1 MRISDWSSDVCSSDL
16 QRLGIATVEIDLGAT
31 IAGQR
36 HLVVDRRDEAA
47 DIETRR
53 RIEVERRLASA
64 GLIRLGE
71 AAEAI
76 FRHERDVA
84 RDADRWQRRGNMR
97 GRGDRQRVVE
107 GKRVLVRGA
116 LGGRSIS
123 KTK

>member
-36 HLVVDRRDEAA
+36 HLVVYRRDEAA

-53 RIEVERRLASA
+53 RIEVERRLDSA

-84 RDADRWQRRGNMR
+84 RDADRWRRRGILR
-97 GRGDRQRVVE
+97 GRGQRRE
-107 GKRVLVRGA
+107 QRERAEAGDGEAHRFSVLG
-116 LGGRSIS
+116 
-123 KTK
+123 

>member
-47 DIETRR
+47 AIETRR
-53 RIEVERRLASA
+53 RIEVERRLDSA

-76 FRHERDVA
+76 FRHERDVRSEEPTHA
-84 RDADRWQRRGNMR
+84 LQSIMR
-97 GRGDRQRVVE
+97 SSYA
-107 GKRVLVRGA
+107 VL
-116 LGGRSIS
+116 LLKNTHHITNL
-123 KTK
+123 K